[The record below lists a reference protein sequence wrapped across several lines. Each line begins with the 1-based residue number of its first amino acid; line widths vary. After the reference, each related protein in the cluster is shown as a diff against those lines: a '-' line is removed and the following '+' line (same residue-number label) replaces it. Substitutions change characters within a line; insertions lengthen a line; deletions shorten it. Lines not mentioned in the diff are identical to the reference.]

1 MATTFTTELEAVNVM
16 LSAVGTAP
24 VNSITGSVGADV
36 SMATNI
42 LTEVRREVLS
52 RGWAFNYEQKVELTP
67 DGSNIVTLAEN
78 VLRIDAHP
86 GYHTNLDIVQRGTS
100 LYDRKTHTTTFTD
113 AKLTV
118 DIMYH
123 LEWTA
128 LPEAARRYMMI
139 RAARIFA
146 DRLVGYNH
154 QHAFSMADEI
164 QALGDLKETEG
175 DTGDFNMRDHWDVTR
190 IINRGSPLNLTSF

>member
-1 MATTFTTELEAVNVM
+1 MATTFTTELEAVNTM
-16 LSAVGTAP
+16 LSAVGTSP
-24 VNSITGSVGADV
+24 VSTITGSVGADV

-42 LTEVRREVLS
+42 LEEIRREVLS
-52 RGWAFNYEQKVELTP
+52 RGWAFNYEKEVELTP
-67 DGSNIVTLAEN
+67 DGDNIITLAEN
-78 VLRIDAHP
+78 VLRIDSSP
-86 GYHTNLDIVQRGTS
+86 GFNLNLDLVQRGTS
-100 LYDRKTHTTTFTD
+100 LYDKKAHTTTITES
-113 AKLTV
+113 KVTV
-118 DIMYH
+118 NIMYH

-128 LPEAARRYMMI
+128 LPEAARRYMMV

-175 DTGDFNMRDHWDVTR
+175 DTGDFNMGDHWDVAR
-190 IINRGSPLNLTSF
+190 IIHRGSPLNMTSF